1 MPLLSLPLLHIFS
14 SSCPFFRFFLSSR
27 SRATFPI
34 ITNRVCKHNMESTQ
48 ELIDTYHQ
56 GSLRPET
63 LPMERKMSP
72 EKTGTPFRSSYR
84 RGSSVSPLKKTRND
98 YQDHIFRMRG
108 KERGSVS
115 VSGSPLR
122 PLNRDLRADLTVY
135 DAFDEPSPFRDSGAD
150 VFSKISR
157 DGSSVDREID
167 DFIAREAHFLDLQT
181 EYVLR
186 DTHKVIRSIPESI
199 VASAEGEKYYAML
212 TASINKLTR
221 EMDNLRHENN
231 LLRDRDYTN
240 DYRIRELEARVS
252 HLQMENGRLA
262 SQRVTEVAD
271 SAAKRANELLRA
283 KLLKYKRLNDECR
296 KWHGDKSYRLEGLI
310 EQLEE
315 ALKNEKQQSNQQDHG
330 NGQQKTQDKGQDDQV
345 NLESVQIPSPQLEP
359 DGSLYEKFES
369 AAKNA
374 LAPSLAGSN
383 DMLAALNM
391 NNRLYER
398 LLAFLDQQ
406 VSAAPH
412 HECNENVPPS
422 QCSACTNPPAT
433 TNPGHDT
440 MQLMGEYKWTLG

>member
-1 MPLLSLPLLHIFS
+1 
-14 SSCPFFRFFLSSR
+14 
-27 SRATFPI
+27 
-34 ITNRVCKHNMESTQ
+34 MESTQ

-122 PLNRDLRADLTVY
+122 PLNRDSRADLTVY

-157 DGSSVDREID
+157 DGSSIDREID
-167 DFIAREAHFLDLQT
+167 DFIAREAQFLDQQT

-186 DTHKVIRSIPESI
+186 DTHKVIHSIPDSI
-199 VASAEGEKYYAML
+199 VASAEGEKYYTML

-231 LLRDRDYTN
+231 LLRDRDYTS

-262 SQRVTEVAD
+262 SQRVTGVAD

-315 ALKNEKQQSNQQDHG
+315 AMKNSEKQDNQQDKTNQKSHDG
-330 NGQQKTQDKGQDDQV
+330 KGQQKSQDKQDGQV
-345 NLESVQIPSPQLEP
+345 HLESVQIPSPQLEP
-359 DGSLYEKFES
+359 DSSLYEKFES

>member
-1 MPLLSLPLLHIFS
+1 
-14 SSCPFFRFFLSSR
+14 
-27 SRATFPI
+27 
-34 ITNRVCKHNMESTQ
+34 ME
-48 ELIDTYHQ
+48 LKPGY
-56 GSLRPET
+56 
-63 LPMERKMSP
+63 
-72 EKTGTPFRSSYR
+72 EKTGSPLRSSYR

-135 DAFDEPSPFRDSGAD
+135 DAFDEPSPFRDSGGD

-167 DFIAREAHFLDLQT
+167 DFIAREAQFLDLQT

-186 DTHKVIRSIPESI
+186 DTHKVINSIPDSI
-199 VASAEGEKYYAML
+199 VASAEGEKYHAML
-212 TASINKLTR
+212 TASVNKLMR

-231 LLRDRDYTN
+231 LLRDRDYAS

-262 SQRVTEVAD
+262 SERLAGVAD
-271 SAAKRANELLRA
+271 AAAKRANELLRA

-310 EQLEE
+310 EQLED
-315 ALKNEKQQSNQQDHG
+315 ALKSSEKQQDKRNQQ
-330 NGQQKTQDKGQDDQV
+330 GQEGQKVD
-345 NLESVQIPSPQLEP
+345 NFEESVQIPSPQLEP
-359 DGSLYEKFES
+359 DGSMFEKFES

>member
-1 MPLLSLPLLHIFS
+1 
-14 SSCPFFRFFLSSR
+14 
-27 SRATFPI
+27 
-34 ITNRVCKHNMESTQ
+34 MESTQ

-56 GSLRPET
+56 GSLRPGA
-63 LPMERKMSP
+63 LPIDIKPSP
-72 EKTGTPFRSSYR
+72 EKTRTPYRSSYR

-122 PLNRDLRADLTVY
+122 QLNRDTRADLTVY
-135 DAFDEPSPFRDSGAD
+135 DAFDEPSPFRESGAD

-186 DTHKVIRSIPESI
+186 DTHKVINSIPDSI
-199 VASAEGEKYYAML
+199 VASAEGEKYHAML

-231 LLRDRDYTN
+231 LLRDRDYAS

-262 SQRVTEVAD
+262 SERATGLAEL
-271 SAAKRANELLRA
+271 AAKRANELLRA

-296 KWHGDKSYRLEGLI
+296 KWHGDKSHRLEGLI

-315 ALKNEKQQSNQQDHG
+315 AMREKKDKEKPENQDKQQNQEDKLHQRDENQDRERQ
-330 NGQQKTQDKGQDDQV
+330 NQEGQNHHHQDKRHEGMV
-345 NLESVQIPSPQLEP
+345 PS
-359 DGSLYEKFES
+359 DGSMFEKFES
-369 AAKNA
+369 AQA

-383 DMLAALNM
+383 DMLAALHM
-391 NNRLYER
+391 NNQLYER

-412 HECNENVPPS
+412 HQCNDNVPPS
-422 QCSACTNPPAT
+422 QCSACANPPAP
-433 TNPGHDT
+433 TNPDHDT